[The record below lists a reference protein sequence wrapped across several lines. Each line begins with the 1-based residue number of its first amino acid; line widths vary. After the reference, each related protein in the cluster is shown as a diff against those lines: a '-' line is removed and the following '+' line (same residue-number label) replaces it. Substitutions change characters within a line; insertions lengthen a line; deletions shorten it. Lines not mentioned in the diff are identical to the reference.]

1 MNECGVSSVDYN
13 DKPENKTN
21 LNVENDTPQI
31 FRTLR
36 NIDLNLLTI
45 FEAVYVHKGIVNAAK
60 ILNLTPSAISQSIQK
75 LRLLFPDPLFI
86 RKGQGVTPTAYA
98 THLHEYIS
106 QGLESILGALDL
118 NGSYDKQRV
127 ITIGTAASV
136 GAIVMPVIYQI
147 VKKTY
152 PQVLLRNVAVTDA
165 NTQLSQFQ
173 TDLIIDNHEHNNP
186 RTLGRH
192 SLFSDRLVLVCRNE
206 HPAVDEEP
214 SLDTLM
220 QYEHTL
226 LTMDGAGQNDQYKRI
241 RDMLPDRQVSVS
253 SYNLFTIAS
262 LIASSNLIGIMPLR
276 FYHIFK
282 QCWPLKTLDFEPLQQ
297 ERVDFSLHYNK
308 LSLRDPV
315 MQNIINVIHQAF

>member
-1 MNECGVSSVDYN
+1 MDYN
-13 DKPENKTN
+13 EQPVIKKN
-21 LNVENDTPQI
+21 LNIDNDTPQI

-60 ILNLTPSAISQSIQK
+60 ILDLTPSAISQSIQK

-118 NGSYDKQRV
+118 EGSYDKQRV

-136 GAIVMPVIYQI
+136 GAIVMPVIYQV
-147 VKKTY
+147 VKQVY
-152 PQVLLRNVAVTDA
+152 PQVLLRNVGVTDA
-165 NTQLSQFQ
+165 NAQLSQFQ
-173 TDLIIDNHEHNNP
+173 TDLVIDNHEHNNP
-186 RTLGRH
+186 RTLGHH
-192 SLFSDRLVLVCRNE
+192 SLFSDELVLVCRND
-206 HPAVDEEP
+206 HPALTQTP
-214 SLDTLM
+214 SVETLI

-226 LTMDGAGQNDQYKRI
+226 LTMDGAGQSDLYKRI
-241 RDMLPDRQVSVS
+241 RDMLPDRQISVS

-262 LIASSNLIGIMPLR
+262 LIATSNLIGIMPLR
-276 FYHIFK
+276 FYHIFR
-282 QCWPLKTLDFEPLQQ
+282 QCWPLQTLDFAPLRE

-315 MQNIINVIHQAF
+315 MQNIINAILDAF

>member
-1 MNECGVSSVDYN
+1 
-13 DKPENKTN
+13 
-21 LNVENDTPQI
+21 
-31 FRTLR
+31 
-36 NIDLNLLTI
+36 
-45 FEAVYVHKGIVNAAK
+45 
-60 ILNLTPSAISQSIQK
+60 
-75 LRLLFPDPLFI
+75 
-86 RKGQGVTPTAYA
+86 
-98 THLHEYIS
+98 
-106 QGLESILGALDL
+106 
-118 NGSYDKQRV
+118 
-127 ITIGTAASV
+127 
-136 GAIVMPVIYQI
+136 MPVIYQV
-147 VKKTY
+147 VKQTY

-173 TDLIIDNHEHNNP
+173 TDLVIDNHEHNNP

-192 SLFSDRLVLVCRNE
+192 ALFSDKLVLVCRND
-206 HPAVDEEP
+206 HPALNEET
-214 SLDTLM
+214 SVDTLM

-276 FYHIFK
+276 FYHIFR
-282 QCWPLKTLDFEPLQQ
+282 QCWPLQTLDFMPLQQ